1 LDQFRGLADKRGL
14 LFGEP
19 LPAYHGSIKPGPL
32 PRHMPM
38 QETVSDEPRRILL
51 VDCDAFFVQV
61 ACLED
66 PHGAGQAELLIV
78 GGSSEG
84 RGVVT
89 SASYAC
95 RAMGV
100 RSAMPTSQA
109 LRLCPEAM
117 VVPVSRA
124 ACKARSEAIRA
135 VLLELAPVVEAASI
149 DEFYLDFTGTER
161 MLHGETLEQTAQRVQ
176 SRVFEATKIR
186 VSIGG
191 GTNRLI
197 AKLAS
202 SRAKPNGVF
211 VVPPGGEAEFTAKL
225 QLSDLPG
232 VGPTLGASLASK
244 GLTSVRDALALDAK
258 WLREWLGDARA
269 HWLRERMLGRDTSL
283 VGAADGRKS
292 LSSERTFAHDLDS
305 DEELER
311 ELLRLCVS
319 VAGSLRREGL
329 RARTLTVKVKDR
341 DFTTRQRS
349 CTFETG
355 PSSDRVFFAEARKL
369 LGDLRKRRHVPMRL
383 LGVSLSGLES
393 DQTPLQLGL
402 FSGPSE
408 GLSGDA
414 GDGRV
419 AVETERDRSLSRA
432 VDDLR
437 SRFGADAIVPGRI
450 AESDPSAKDDGR

>member
-1 LDQFRGLADKRGL
+1 
-14 LFGEP
+14 
-19 LPAYHGSIKPGPL
+19 
-32 PRHMPM
+32 M
-38 QETVSDEPRRILL
+38 QGNVSDEPRRILL

-78 GGSSEG
+78 GGSSQG

-124 ACKARSEAIRA
+124 ACKARSEAICA

-176 SRVFEATKIR
+176 SQVFEATQIR

-211 VVPPGGEAEFTAKL
+211 VVPAGDEADFTAQL

-244 GLTSVRDALALDAK
+244 GLTLVRDALALDAR
-258 WLREWLGDARA
+258 WLREWLGEARA

-283 VGAADGRKS
+283 VGAADSRKS
-292 LSSERTFAHDLDS
+292 LSSERTFAQDLDN
-305 DEELER
+305 DEHLER

-319 VAGSLRREGL
+319 VAGALRREGL

-349 CTFETG
+349 YTFETG

-369 LGDLRKRRHVPMRL
+369 LGELRARRHVPIRL

-393 DQTPLQLGL
+393 DEAPLQLGL

-408 GLSGDA
+408 GAWDESRDA
-414 GDGRV
+414 RV

-450 AESDPSAKDDGR
+450 ADSDPSAKDDGR